1 MISGACSWLPSQV
14 SCFVPVSPGPLRDL
28 VPPFGGWGGILGCP
42 FTRTRGCSSSL
53 WGPSRAWGPVA
64 SFLGSLK
71 GAPLPGQLES
81 LWLEWN
87 PERPPLASH
96 SKCTR
101 QPDFCALPL
110 ISAPTLPCP
119 SPLPQVHKAGAAGR
133 ERQALFSPR
142 SGDRT
147 PEHLGVTGLCPC
159 GQWGEGVLCPP
170 LRPGTESLPCLPGSS
185 HGPSAS
191 SARARRSLYLG
202 CQGGRPHPNWV
213 TSTKSH
219 FRMKSGPLALGG
231 QGCSLLVGGTA
242 SNPQHPSPFCE
253 MFRPS
258 RLACGILVA
267 KPCCCIER
275 AEC

>member
-1 MISGACSWLPSQV
+1 MC
-14 SCFVPVSPGPLRDL
+14 
-28 VPPFGGWGGILGCP
+28 PPPHIRPHPALP
-42 FTRTRGCSSSL
+42 FTPSSGSQSRRCWPRTT
-53 WGPSRAWGPVA
+53 GPV
-64 SFLGSLK
+64 
-71 GAPLPGQLES
+71 P
-81 LWLEWN
+81 
-87 PERPPLASH
+87 
-96 SKCTR
+96 
-101 QPDFCALPL
+101 
-110 ISAPTLPCP
+110 
-119 SPLPQVHKAGAAGR
+119 
-133 ERQALFSPR
+133 PR

-213 TSTKSH
+213 TSAKSH

-275 AEC
+275 AES